1 MEPPSLEVPLSDEK
15 SGKRRRGRRR
25 RRRDSGGRNGA
36 PKKQSPASDTEA
48 VERAINRFNQNP
60 PPMGVPAEINPPPE
74 RIDVTCKKYDEEK
87 MDAAL
92 AVLKIKSELENIR
105 KILPH
110 MNDFL
115 ND

>member
-1 MEPPSLEVPLSDEK
+1 MTEDYMKHELLMDI
-15 SGKRRRGRRR
+15 KRI
-25 RRRDSGGRNGA
+25 
-36 PKKQSPASDTEA
+36 E
-48 VERAINRFNQNP
+48 
-60 PPMGVPAEINPPPE
+60 GVIE